1 MLRAAAGTYG
11 RAAMS
16 DPTPEATPT
25 SMRQTYLT
33 EHYLPGL
40 SAAQLDDAA
49 ARVREAIR
57 ALERSGE
64 PVRFRHATIVATDE
78 AFLCVIEASSEE
90 LIRVACATAR
100 TPFERISAAHIEQ
113 R

>member
-1 MLRAAAGTYG
+1 
-11 RAAMS
+11 MS
-16 DPTPEATPT
+16 DATPT
-25 SMRQTYLT
+25 GMWQTYLT

-49 ARVREAIR
+49 VRVREAVCE
-57 ALERSGE
+57 LERSGE

-90 LIRVACATAR
+90 LIRLACATAR
-100 TPFERISAAHIEQ
+100 TPFERISAAHVEQ

>member
-1 MLRAAAGTYG
+1 
-11 RAAMS
+11 MS
-16 DPTPEATPT
+16 DETPT

-49 ARVREAIR
+49 ARVREAVR
-57 ALERSGE
+57 ELERSGQ
-64 PVRFRHATIVATDE
+64 PVRLEHVTIVATDE

-90 LIRVACATAR
+90 LIRLACATAR
-100 TPFERISAAHIEQ
+100 TPFERISLARVEQ

>member
-1 MLRAAAGTYG
+1 
-11 RAAMS
+11 MS
-16 DPTPEATPT
+16 DAPPT

-40 SAAQLDDAA
+40 SAEQLGDAA
-49 ARVREAIR
+49 ARVRVAVR
-57 ALERSGE
+57 ALEGMGQ
-64 PVRFRHATIVATDE
+64 PVRFLHATIVATDE

-90 LIRVACATAR
+90 LIRLACATAG
-100 TPFERISAAHIEQ
+100 TPFGRISTAHVEQ